1 MAYYS
6 SKKTDVSYSRGEIRY
21 IEGMGHLNE
30 FGFRSGRP
38 GIIIS
43 DNSTNSHSMFVSII
57 PLTTQPQQ
65 PLPTNVDVQCKSP
78 STALCGNIQTVA
90 KSQIGDYIRT
100 CSHDEMLKIDSGV
113 CYALGLSSSSKK
125 QNDGDCISA
134 DEIVV
139 IRAELDIYKKLY
151 TQIVTRATKIF
162 RKLIFESN

>member
-1 MAYYS
+1 MANYS
-6 SKKTDVSYSRGEIRY
+6 CKNADLSYSRGEIHY

-43 DNSTNSHSMFVSII
+43 DDTTNSHSMFVSII

-65 PLPTNVDVQCKSP
+65 PLPTNVDVQCKVP

-90 KSQIGDYIRT
+90 KGQIGDYIRS
-100 CSHDEMLKIDSGV
+100 CSDDEMQRIDSGV
-113 CYALGLSSSSKK
+113 CYALGLSSSSKIQK
-125 QNDGDCISA
+125 HGDCISA
-134 DEIVV
+134 EEIVA

-151 TQIVTRATKIF
+151 TQIVSRVSKIF
-162 RKLIFESN
+162 RKMIFESN

>member
-6 SKKTDVSYSRGEIRY
+6 SKNADLSYSRGEIHY

-43 DNSTNSHSMFVSII
+43 DNTTNSHSMFVTIV

-65 PLPTNVDVQCKSP
+65 PSPTNVDVQCKAP

-90 KSQIGDYIRT
+90 KGQIGDYIRT

-113 CYALGLSSSSKK
+113 CYALGLSGSSEK
-125 QNDGDCISA
+125 QNHGGYISVEEVIA
-134 DEIVV
+134 

-151 TQIVTRATKIF
+151 SQIVTRVTKIF
-162 RKLIFESN
+162 RKLILESN